1 MRSLQL
7 DAFGDQLPQARRRAL
22 NPGRLIASL
31 AWKLDLALLLERL
44 LERQLALA
52 TARLIRSQEA
62 S

>member
-1 MRSLQL
+1 M
-7 DAFGDQLPQARRRAL
+7 